1 MHYQEYTH
9 AYIQCIHAQKAHRD
23 TCVHMINRSVACEPQ
38 LRGYLDEEAL
48 CAGDERGGWEGEGG
62 EAMEDED
69 EWGFGIADDI

>member
-1 MHYQEYTH
+1 
-9 AYIQCIHAQKAHRD
+9 
-23 TCVHMINRSVACEPQ
+23 MINRSVACEPQ

-48 CAGDERGGWEGEGG
+48 RAGAARGGWEGAGG